1 MSFSVT
7 ILGSGA
13 ALPTLRR
20 APSSQFIECNNR
32 YILID
37 CGEGTQMQLRK
48 TGVKFQKITHILIS
62 HLHGDHYFGLPGLLS
77 TMHLLGRNQGVTI
90 YADPAL
96 EMILRSML
104 EYGGYK
110 LSFDLRFVPLSF
122 KDKNLVFEDN
132 LIEIYSFPLRHR
144 IPTCGFQIK
153 EKLKEY
159 RLDSDAIQE
168 NPLIKIE
175 HLHRLKKGENILL
188 ENGEVLDFEDFTFP
202 PRPSYSYTYC
212 SDTAPF
218 EKLPEYIAGST
229 LLYHEATFLSS
240 QKDRAKATFHST
252 AAQAAQ
258 IAEKAGVKKLLLGH
272 LSSRYGET
280 ESHTAEAQ
288 ALFPNSEVVEDEN
301 VYFLD
306 KI

>member
-48 TGVKFQKITHILIS
+48 TGVKFQKISHILIS

-77 TMHLLGRNQGVTI
+77 TMHLLGRNQGITI

-96 EMILRSML
+96 EQILRSML

-110 LSFDLRFVPLSF
+110 LSFDLNFVPLQF
-122 KDKNLVFEDN
+122 KEKNLIFEDN
-132 LIEIYSFPLRHR
+132 LLEIYSFPLRHR
-144 IPTCGFQIK
+144 IPTCGFQIQ
-153 EKLKEY
+153 EKQKEY
-159 RLDSDAIQE
+159 RLDSKTIQQHPE
-168 NPLIKIE
+168 IKIE
-175 HLHRLKKGENILL
+175 HLHRLKKGENIVL
-188 ENGEVLDFEDFTFP
+188 ENGTEIDFEDFTFP
-202 PRPSYSYTYC
+202 PRPSYSYAYC

-218 EKLPEYIAGST
+218 EKLPEYINGTT
-229 LLYHEATFLSS
+229 LLYHEATFLSL

-252 AAQAAQ
+252 AAQAAE
-258 IAEKAGVKKLLLGH
+258 IAQKANVKKLLLGH

-280 ESHTAEAQ
+280 ETHTTEAQ
-288 ALFPNSEVVEDEN
+288 SIFQNSEVVEDEN
-301 VYFLD
+301 VYFLE